1 MLGVVDPAV
10 LSGSA
15 GSKSYQ
21 PEDMMTRHRWIR
33 LILMAVLALSALV
46 RTARAATDLAEEF
59 ATPPEAAKPW
69 VNMNWIGRI
78 TPADITQ
85 HLEEL
90 KAKGVG
96 GAMLID
102 LGAMEGGPY
111 LSDK

>member
-1 MLGVVDPAV
+1 MTLPRWLKLV
-10 LSGSA
+10 LTA
-15 GSKSYQ
+15 
-21 PEDMMTRHRWIR
+21 
-33 LILMAVLALSALV
+33 ILAHYALAQ
-46 RTARAATDLAEEF
+46 TARAGTDLAEEF
-59 ATPPEAAKPW
+59 ATPPDAAKPW
-69 VNMNWIGRI
+69 VNMNWIGWI